1 MNIKTRVSNEDRSAL
16 TRAALLRAARKLFVE
31 KGYADTATPEL
42 VKAAG
47 VTRGALYH
55 HFEDKKA
62 IFRAVVEAECR
73 QIADA
78 IRAATTEPS
87 SALAALK
94 QGARAYFDAMQDK
107 GRVQLVLIE
116 GPAALGLGAIQ
127 QINDQN
133 AGETLSKGIAAAI
146 ASGEIQ
152 ELPTAALSTL
162 LDAAFDRAALE
173 IANGAPRPEI
183 EAAMDAL
190 LEGLTTA
197 PSQRG

>member
-16 TRAALLRAARKLFVE
+16 TRAALLKAARKLFVE

-87 SALAALK
+87 SPLAALK

-152 ELPTAALSTL
+152 ELPTAALSPL